1 MKKKIVVTG
10 ASGFIGR
17 ELVRQLLLREQDT
30 TITILTR
37 RPLDEFKG
45 CEQIICRLE
54 DPTTYASALQG
65 VTSVVHLAANATFG
79 NKIDYQRENVVPTEA
94 FLSAIKSARTEA
106 LQNFIYVS
114 TIGAVDR
121 PAFDSLSKPIDSK
134 TRPNPRSKYGQSKLA
149 GEVRVQESGLPW
161 TIVRPT
167 WVYGEGMR
175 AGSHV
180 AVFAEWVASRNWI
193 TRLRFPGKVS
203 LIHVTDLARALACA
217 ATREVG
223 QSRTYFAE
231 TETLSL
237 GQIFSTLAEATHGKA
252 PAQLPIPGLNRLLRP
267 FHVWLPLPL
276 VNLVSDYLVARDPSF
291 VQDFKLDSTTSWR
304 NGLRSVVENL
314 PRTRGAILI
323 TGANSGIGFALAQ
336 ALQGGTHPLILVDQ
350 NTSRLTGFTEPH
362 RVIRAD
368 LSSSQAIDLLTREIA
383 NNRFRAVINNAGVG
397 FKGAFNESP
406 LAQDQL
412 TIAVNVLAPLE
423 LTKRLLPA
431 LRRDRATILNVASS
445 VAYNPLPGM
454 AVYAASKAFL
464 LSWSLALGAELDLPV
479 LTYSPSGTRT
489 GFQTTAGVKA
499 DSSQGLLSPE
509 SVAQDMIQR
518 LALNRGGSRLNGL
531 KSKILIHASRLLPD
545 VWRAKL
551 WGFLFAQAR

>member
-1 MKKKIVVTG
+1 MKMKIVVTG

-17 ELVRQLLLREQDT
+17 EFVKQLLAQEKNA
-30 TITILTR
+30 TITLLTR
-37 RPLDEFKG
+37 RPLDEFKD

-54 DPTTYASALQG
+54 DPATYASALQG
-65 VTSVVHLAANATFG
+65 VTSVVHLAANAIFG
-79 NKIDYQRENVVPTEA
+79 NKVDYQRENVAPTEA
-94 FLSAIKSARTEA
+94 LLSAVKSARTEA
-106 LQNFIYVS
+106 FQNFIYVS

-121 PAFDSLSKPIDSK
+121 PAFDSLTQPIK
-134 TRPNPRSKYGQSKLA
+134 VGTTPNPRSKYGQSKLT
-149 GEVRVQESGLPW
+149 GEIRVQESGLPW
-161 TIVRPT
+161 TIIRPT

-180 AVFAEWVASRNWI
+180 AVFAEWVAARKGI
-193 TRLRFPGKVS
+193 TRIRFPGKVS
-203 LIHVTDLARALACA
+203 LIHVTDLARALVRA
-217 ATREVG
+217 ATREAG

-237 GQIFSTLAEATHGKA
+237 GEIFSTLSEETHGKA

-267 FHVWLPLPL
+267 FHAWLPLPL
-276 VNLVSDYLVARDPSF
+276 VNLVSDYLVAQDPSF

-336 ALQGGTHPLILVDQ
+336 ALRESNHPLILVDQ
-350 NTSRLTGFTEPH
+350 NTSRLTGFGSPH
-362 RVIRAD
+362 RVIQTD
-368 LSSSQAIDLLTREIA
+368 LSSSHAIEELTRKIA
-383 NNRFRAVINNAGVG
+383 NHRFRAVINNAGVG
-397 FKGAFNESP
+397 FKGAFHESS
-406 LAQDQL
+406 LAQDRL

-423 LTKRLLPA
+423 LTKRLLPE

-489 GFQTTAGVKA
+489 GFQTNAGVKA
-499 DSSQGLLSPE
+499 NSSQGLLSPE
-509 SVAQDMIQR
+509 SVAQDMLQR
-518 LALNRGGSRLNGL
+518 LSLNRGGSRLNGL
-531 KSKILIHASRLLPD
+531 KSKILIYTSRLLPD